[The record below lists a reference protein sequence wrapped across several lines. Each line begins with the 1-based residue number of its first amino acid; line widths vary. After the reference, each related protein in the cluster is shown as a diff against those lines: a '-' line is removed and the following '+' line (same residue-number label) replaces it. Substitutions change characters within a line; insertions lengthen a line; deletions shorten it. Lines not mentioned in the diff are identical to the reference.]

1 MMFLTM
7 GNILIIFIFVVID
20 RINCFKAKPVY
31 DKFEVEYVVL
41 IPLSLTALNYD
52 VYLYLK

>member
-31 DKFEVEYVVL
+31 DKFEIEYVVL
-41 IPLSLTALNYD
+41 IPSSLTALNYD